1 MALTILLYF
10 PAVFYSL
17 IKLYA
22 RLAIKIYC
30 RKIIINKPHHLN
42 TTGPLLLAANHP
54 NSFLDGVIM
63 TTLFKEGVYSL
74 ARGDAFKKERIN
86 KLLRS
91 IYLLP
96 VYRTSEGVENLT
108 HNYITFETCQEVFSK
123 DGIVM
128 IFSEG
133 RCINE
138 WHLRPLKKGTAR
150 LAISTWQKGIDLNV
164 IPVGFN
170 YSPFRVFGKNVHI
183 NFGEPIIK
191 TDVATELPEGKQLL
205 AFNGLLEEQLKGLV
219 YEIDKGDKKLLKQ
232 KLYQPQPLLKRR
244 VLFIPAAVGFLLH
257 APLYFT
263 AKKVTDKHFDND
275 HYDSVINALL
285 MLAYPLY
292 LILFFILAGAV
303 FNWWIGLCVF
313 VLMPFCAWAYVR
325 VKDQKFG

>member
-1 MALTILLYF
+1 
-10 PAVFYSL
+10 
-17 IKLYA
+17 
-22 RLAIKIYC
+22 
-30 RKIIINKPHHLN
+30 
-42 TTGPLLLAANHP
+42 
-54 NSFLDGVIM
+54 M

-74 ARGDAFKKERIN
+74 ARGDAFKKDRIN

-96 VYRTSEGVENLT
+96 VYRTSEGVENLS
-108 HNYITFETCQEVFSK
+108 HNYTTFETCQEVFAK

-150 LAISTWQKGIDLNV
+150 LAISTWQKDIDLKV

-183 NFGEPIIK
+183 NFGEPISK
-191 TDVATELPEGKQLL
+191 EDVFAEMSEGKQLL
-205 AFNGLLEEQLKGLV
+205 AFNSLLEEQLKGLV
-219 YEIDKGDKKLLKQ
+219 YEINKEDKQLLKQ
-232 KLYQPQPLLKRR
+232 KLYQPQPPLKRF
-244 VLFIPAAVGFLLH
+244 VLLIPAALGFLLH

-263 AKKVTDKHFDND
+263 AKKITDKHFDND

-292 LILFFILAGAV
+292 LVLFFILFGLP
-303 FNWWIGLCVF
+303 FNWWIGLSVF
-313 VLMPFCAWAYVR
+313 VLMPFCAWAYVQ
-325 VKDQKFG
+325 VKNQFT